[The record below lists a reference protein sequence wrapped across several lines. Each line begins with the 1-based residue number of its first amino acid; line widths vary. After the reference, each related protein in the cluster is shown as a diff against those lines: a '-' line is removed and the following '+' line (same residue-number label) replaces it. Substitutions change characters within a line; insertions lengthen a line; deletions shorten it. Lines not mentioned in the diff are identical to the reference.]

1 MKFYATSTP
10 SISVSLFNT
19 LSAPYALSLSKYR
32 VHQCSLLVIFL
43 AISGD
48 DATNESTGESTGDV
62 YLYCLDVTD
71 SNNILGAKGTSS
83 LSLLQVVYGVS
94 PSDEFGN
101 DIAFSQ
107 DGNRLVVGSRSE
119 NGQIG
124 AMRIYQ

>member
-1 MKFYATSTP
+1 MLYAGSEFTPCYSDESNKVNTCAASSDNSDMKFYFYATSTP
-10 SISVSLFNT
+10 SVSVSLFNT

-71 SNNILGAKGTSS
+71 SNNILGANSTSS
-83 LSLLQVVYGVS
+83 LSLL
-94 PSDEFGN
+94 
-101 DIAFSQ
+101 
-107 DGNRLVVGSRSE
+107 
-119 NGQIG
+119 
-124 AMRIYQ
+124 